1 MLLEIYIY
9 ILYTVVQETNRIS
22 FLNFLALFGVPFI
35 LNKKYVNS
43 DDSAME
49 TLPVVNKKSRQQIE
63 DEVREKELII
73 DVSTIIQIHCDFSNV
88 LHIHFLY
95 KCI

>member
-1 MLLEIYIY
+1 MKVILLLRIYTY
-9 ILYTVVQETNRIS
+9 IFCVEAYESKLNYVS
-22 FLNFLALFGVPFI
+22 LFLNFLALFGVPFI

-63 DEVREKELII
+63 DEVR
-73 DVSTIIQIHCDFSNV
+73 VNS
-88 LHIHFLY
+88 
-95 KCI
+95 

>member
-1 MLLEIYIY
+1 M
-9 ILYTVVQETNRIS
+9 QETNRLS
-22 FLNFLALFGVPFI
+22 FLNFPALFGVPFI

-63 DEVREKELII
+63 DEVREKVDNRCL
-73 DVSTIIQIHCDFSNV
+73 DYYSDSLCDFSKIFHV
-88 LHIHFLY
+88 HFLY